1 MLLAS
6 LLDGLA
12 VQIALRDEEV
22 TPSRVRELSLRF
34 AERELGCELTATR
47 RSETGAEG

>member
-12 VQIALRDEEV
+12 VQIALGDREV
-22 TPSRVRELSLRF
+22 TPELVRELSLRF
-34 AERELGCELTATR
+34 AERELGCELRRRRHESTR
-47 RSETGAEG
+47 R